1 LARGPGEPSRCLP
14 GAVAARS
21 LSVPRFRGGL
31 FEWFPRSHRLSSTL
45 EIRSSASCRVGLQIV
60 KPPGGVSLGPCRPGL
75 RDRCGMIARCLP
87 GAMSRGSSGA
97 KLSTAGDV
105 MCREVLGR
113 GSSETRDLWNGPRRA
128 AGAGVAPECSEAEAR
143 LAILNAPLSSSDC
156 DIIGPATAGIR
167 GCPSSRGPATLCSP
181 RVPGTFS
188 TVESVCLSAAV
199 DVRGLIRCVLAVGGT
214 SLATP
219 ESTTPS
225 MGGLVRCR
233 STLAPEA
240 DGGGDVPACS
250 CDAVED
256 IIRCLHFQQ
265 ETRREIGAHRMCASM
280 M

>member
-1 LARGPGEPSRCLP
+1 
-14 GAVAARS
+14 
-21 LSVPRFRGGL
+21 
-31 FEWFPRSHRLSSTL
+31 
-45 EIRSSASCRVGLQIV
+45 
-60 KPPGGVSLGPCRPGL
+60 
-75 RDRCGMIARCLP
+75 MIARCLP
-87 GAMSRGSSGA
+87 GATSCGSSGA
-97 KLSTAGDV
+97 RLSTAGDV
-105 MCREVLGR
+105 MCREVLGW
-113 GSSETRDLWNGPRRA
+113 GSSETRDRWNGPRRA
-128 AGAGVAPECSEAEAR
+128 AVAGAAPECSEAEAR
-143 LAILNAPLSSSDC
+143 LAILNAPLSSSGDC

-167 GCPSSRGPATLCSP
+167 GCPSSCGPATLCSP

-219 ESTTPS
+219 ESTTLS
-225 MGGLVRCR
+225 IGGLVRCR

-250 CDAVED
+250 CDAAED

-265 ETRREIGAHRMCASM
+265 ETRGEIGSHRMCASM